1 MERKTIPDADSR
13 CLLRGSYHDAALAPV
28 PNRRLVSEDERAA
41 RRTARL
47 LSLATALAGAGT
59 TQAVADAVLARG
71 LSALGAARGFFA
83 CIVDGRREVIASVE
97 AGAVTARDA
106 VTDEAVRVATFD
118 FELPLFHGG
127 SLIGCVGFGFAGA
140 TALRA
145 VDRAFTGCMSELAAA
160 ALHRA
165 RASDAE
171 AERRV
176 DAEHAVRARADVLGV
191 VAHDLRNPLS
201 LIDMTAQF
209 LLDVDPPADRRRA
222 MLSTTRRAA
231 AQMNRLI
238 GDLVDDARIEAGRLV
253 IEFGV
258 VDVGALLRTAE
269 ERYRPIAEKRGVE
282 LRIGPL
288 EGPIRIRGDELRIL
302 QALGNLLDNAVKF
315 TPAGGTVVLEA
326 SATSTAVALSVSD
339 TGPGI
344 ADSDAS
350 RVWDRFWQA
359 RKSDPKGVGLGLA
372 IVRGI
377 VEAHGGRVLLESK
390 VGVGSIFALTLP
402 RSRAASGE
410 F

>member
-1 MERKTIPDADSR
+1 M
-13 CLLRGSYHDAALAPV
+13 LR
-28 PNRRLVSEDERAA
+28 
-41 RRTARL
+41 
-47 LSLATALAGAGT
+47 
-59 TQAVADAVLARG
+59 
-71 LSALGAARGFFA
+71 
-83 CIVDGRREVIASVE
+83 
-97 AGAVTARDA
+97 
-106 VTDEAVRVATFD
+106 
-118 FELPLFHGG
+118 
-127 SLIGCVGFGFAGA
+127 
-140 TALRA
+140 
-145 VDRAFTGCMSELAAA
+145 
-160 ALHRA
+160 
-165 RASDAE
+165 
-171 AERRV
+171 
-176 DAEHAVRARADVLGV
+176 
-191 VAHDLRNPLS
+191 
-201 LIDMTAQF
+201 
-209 LLDVDPPADRRRA
+209 
-222 MLSTTRRAA
+222 TTRRAA

-402 RSRAASGE
+402 RSRAESGE